1 MCMQVKSLPIEKFE
15 LNNGQVEGLPKN
27 PRFIRDE
34 RYLALK
40 KSITEFPEMLSYREI
55 VAYPLENGNYVVVGG
70 NMRLRACREMGLKS
84 IPVKILPKETPV
96 EKLREFTIKD
106 NVSFGQISWDDLA
119 NEWEQTELEDWGMEM
134 NFGSDD
140 LDIDDFFNEDAQAGE
155 KEEKHK
161 ITLEYSE
168 EEHGIVLDALKKIAS
183 TPEMAVWKLLNLGD

>member
-1 MCMQVKSLPIEKFE
+1 MYMQVKSLPITKFE

-55 VAYPLENGNYVVVGG
+55 VAYPLENGKYVVIGG
-70 NMRLRACREMGLKS
+70 NMRLRACREMGMKT
-84 IPVKILPKETPV
+84 IPAKILPKETPV

-134 NFGSDD
+134 NFGTDD
-140 LDIDDFFNEDAQAGE
+140 LDIDDFFNEDADAGE

-168 EEHGIVLDALKKIAS
+168 EEHGIVLDALEKIAS

>member
-1 MCMQVKSLPIEKFE
+1 MQVKSLPIEKFE

>member
-1 MCMQVKSLPIEKFE
+1 MQVKSLPITKFE
-15 LNNGQVEGLPKN
+15 LNNGQLEGLPKN

-55 VAYPLENGNYVVVGG
+55 VAYPLENGKYVVIGG
-70 NMRLRACREMGLKS
+70 NMRLRACREMGLKE
-84 IPVKILPKETPV
+84 IPAKILPKETPV

-134 NFGSDD
+134 NFGTDD
-140 LDIDDFFNEDAQAGE
+140 LDLDDFFNEDVDAGG

>member
-1 MCMQVKSLPIEKFE
+1 MQVKSLPITKFE
-15 LNNGQVEGLPKN
+15 LNNGQLEGLPKN

-55 VAYPLENGNYVVVGG
+55 VAYPLENGKYVVIGG
-70 NMRLRACREMGLKS
+70 NMRLRACREMGLKD
-84 IPVKILPKETPV
+84 IPAKILPKETPV

-134 NFGSDD
+134 NFGTDD
-140 LDIDDFFNEDAQAGE
+140 LDLDDFFNEDVDAGG